1 MESVSGILGVND
13 LKESGTL
20 VEIIEEDGDNTTIS
34 RLRRPRCVR
43 LYSVDIFGNR
53 LRKTFIAV
61 CHIQKNVRQC
71 LQEIFVLVVFRAK
84 QYS

>member
-1 MESVSGILGVND
+1 METVSGILGVKD
-13 LKESGTL
+13 LQERGTP

-53 LRKTFIAV
+53 LRKIFIAV
-61 CHIQKNVRQC
+61 YHIQKNVPMPARN
-71 LQEIFVLVVFRAK
+71 I
-84 QYS
+84 